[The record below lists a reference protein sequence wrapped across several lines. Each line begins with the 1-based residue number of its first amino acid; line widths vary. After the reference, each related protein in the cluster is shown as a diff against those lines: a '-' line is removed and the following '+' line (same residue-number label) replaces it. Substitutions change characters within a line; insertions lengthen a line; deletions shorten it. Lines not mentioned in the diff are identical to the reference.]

1 LRRWPWRS
9 VIGWGGG
16 PAVAVL
22 VWLIFLSRLL
32 EPLELK
38 SYDLRFVLRGPL
50 VPHPDLVIVAIDE
63 ESARRLKT
71 RILEW
76 PRSLH
81 ARLIRALHAAGARLI
96 VYDLHF
102 THPSSD
108 SREDQALARVLEAA
122 GTQAGFFKS
131 FFPTFSTRRGKRS
144 AHSRSFRIG
153 YSAKGSA
160 TSSSM
165 RMESCAACRCS
176 W

>member
-1 LRRWPWRS
+1 MLFRSLKRWRWRS

-16 PAVAVL
+16 PAVVIV

-38 SYDLRFVLRGPL
+38 TYDLRFVLRGPL

-63 ESARRLKT
+63 ESVQHLKT

-76 PRSLH
+76 PRNLH

-102 THPSSD
+102 VNPSSH
-108 SREDQALARVLEAA
+108 SREDQALAQVLEAA
-122 GTQAGFFKS
+122 RDASGLFQVILPHFLDQTGQKIDRK
-131 FFPTFSTRRGKRS
+131 STRLNSSHIQKSRMPSS
-144 AHSRSFRIG
+144 A
-153 YSAKGSA
+153 
-160 TSSSM
+160 
-165 RMESCAACRCS
+165 
-176 W
+176 